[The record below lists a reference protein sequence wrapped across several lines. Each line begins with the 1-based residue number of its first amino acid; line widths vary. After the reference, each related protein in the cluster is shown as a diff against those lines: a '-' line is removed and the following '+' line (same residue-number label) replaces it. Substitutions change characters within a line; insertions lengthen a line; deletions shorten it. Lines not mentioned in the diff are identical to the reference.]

1 MTGNRGEGGRFHL
14 VSAAALKSW
23 TGYLLLLTIAVAVAV
38 EFLLAV
44 RLWAQLT
51 NQDIASGEL
60 GSVYSFTN
68 DLVAP
73 FLKYDSVT
81 PVRPTG
87 ILEVATLTAIE
98 AYLVGALIAV
108 VTLFILRQ
116 VFGLFAKHA
125 ERRRARTALED
136 REASFNSLPAE
147 SASVR

>member
-1 MTGNRGEGGRFHL
+1 LGR
-14 VSAAALKSW
+14 
-23 TGYLLLLTIAVAVAV
+23 
-38 EFLLAV
+38 
-44 RLWAQLT
+44 
-51 NQDIASGEL
+51 
-60 GSVYSFTN
+60 VYSFTN

-116 VFGLFAKHA
+116 VFGLFARRA
-125 ERRRARTALED
+125 ERRRARAALED
-136 REASFNSLPAE
+136 HEASFNSLPAE
-147 SASVR
+147 STSVR